1 MQVLWRT
8 SPGSRSLAPPS
19 SIAAQWSASSRA
31 ASRPSSPQMSS
42 STSSSLIAR
51 RRACRD
57 SSSSSSSSLRSL
69 SPPPARGG
77 SAVAVPDCFP
87 PPVSAALLA
96 TRDSDALAGAG
107 SEAASAPLVVG
118 AAGIGL
124 IRRLAA
130 GCGAADSR
138 ARLRSSISSERTRV
152 GAAPCQGSPASR
164 AEASASSLSGHA
176 LVLYHPCS
184 CCSCISRVLLDNRAC
199 MIRARLISLQKLA

>member
-51 RRACRD
+51 RRSCRD

-96 TRDSDALAGAG
+96 TRDSGALAGAG

-138 ARLRSSISSERTRV
+138 ARLRSSISSERNAGR
-152 GAAPCQGSPASR
+152 AAPCVLVRGRER
-164 AEASASSLSGHA
+164 ARVHLRVT
-176 LVLYHPCS
+176 LVRYHPCS
-184 CCSCISRVLLDNRAC
+184 FCPCISRVLLDNRAS
-199 MIRARLISLQKLA
+199 IHQGAADFASQNLA